1 MRPIVEVMTVNFSL
15 LAFDQIVNNAATLL
29 HMSGGQVHVPVV
41 IRIGCG
47 IGRQLAAQ
55 HSHSWE
61 PLRPCSRI
69 NCSFCRYTWR
79 CQICC
84 MPLFK
89 VQTLWFC
96 SSTFLLNM
104 EKKFWG
110 SYSGHYHRSQSKKRR
125 KDISI
130 ITYGAAVYKCLEAA
144 NELAKI
150 GIEAEVVDLRV
161 YDLWT
166 KLSWLPFLNT
176 SEYCGRSLAFRQY
189 FCWSIG

>member
-1 MRPIVEVMTVNFSL
+1 
-15 LAFDQIVNNAATLL
+15 VNNAATLL
-29 HMSGGQVHVPVV
+29 HMSVGQCTGGHTHW
-41 IRIGCG
+41 CG

-69 NCSFCRYTWR
+69 NCSFCRYTW
-79 CQICC
+79 CPN
-84 MPLFK
+84 MLHFK

-96 SSTFLLNM
+96 SSIL
-104 EKKFWG
+104 
-110 SYSGHYHRSQSKKRR
+110 SYWIWKRNSRPGHYHRSQSKKRR

-161 YDLWT
+161 LRPMDEATLASVSKHIGQLLW
-166 KLSWLPFLNT
+166 KKPGVPSVFLLKYRL
-176 SEYCGRSLAFRQY
+176 E
-189 FCWSIG
+189 